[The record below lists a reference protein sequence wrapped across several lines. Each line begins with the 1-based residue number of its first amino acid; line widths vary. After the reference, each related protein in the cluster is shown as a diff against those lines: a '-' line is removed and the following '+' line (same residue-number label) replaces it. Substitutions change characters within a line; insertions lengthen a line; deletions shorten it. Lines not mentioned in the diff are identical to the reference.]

1 MKILLLSAVGLVA
14 INIGDFLCA
23 LKQINLL
30 VLQVS
35 HVVLSKVNKEITK
48 YFSICQLFSHFFF
61 FHENFVN
68 LDPVFGVSDESGTYN
83 DLKSYDLLI

>member
-1 MKILLLSAVGLVA
+1 MKILVLSAVGLVA

-35 HVVLSKVNKEITK
+35 HVVLAKGQEGN
-48 YFSICQLFSHFFF
+48 
-61 FHENFVN
+61 N
-68 LDPVFGVSDESGTYN
+68 
-83 DLKSYDLLI
+83 